1 MSIHKLL
8 DEATRINGTGNVKN
22 ALAKIIEAVRELA
35 SDQPREAAQ
44 PVKHA
49 PLPVAVE
56 QWLNRPTPE
65 ASEAPKNVFFVD
77 VGDMTPEK
85 AKAHI
90 ESIKKGFAQKRVSK
104 PVAVTKSGEP
114 RKKPGP
120 KPKNKEL
127 S

>member
-22 ALAKIIEAVRELA
+22 AIAKIIEAVRELA

-44 PVKHA
+44 PVRHA
-49 PLPVAVE
+49 PLPPAVGN
-56 QWLNRPTPE
+56 LYSPSE
-65 ASEAPKNVFFVD
+65 ASETPKNVFFVD

-90 ESIKKGFAQKRVSK
+90 ESITKGFAQKRVSK
-104 PVAVTKSGEP
+104 PVAVTTKSGEP